1 VEELEENTIYT
12 LTAPIEE
19 IDGKI
24 GIDHLRELNFATKQ
38 CTGNSNYKKNELKLM
53 QFRLKTAKNYF

>member
-24 GIDHLRELNFATKQ
+24 GIDHLRELNFTTKQ
-38 CTGNSNYKKNELKLM
+38 CTGNSNYKK
-53 QFRLKTAKNYF
+53 